1 MQVVNYKLPFCAFFV
16 LTLIAGN
23 QLYGQAPIIQP
34 GPPGQPGRII
44 SAQEASDLAG
54 IQYSAGDVMFL
65 QGMISHHAQA
75 MEMSALVDAR
85 TNREPVRLLAQRIS
99 LSQEDEISMMQDWLD
114 DRGLDAPSIDAHH
127 SSDFQLMPGML
138 SADDI
143 EQLEQSEGDE
153 FDRLFLSFMIEHH
166 EGALEM
172 VDNLLDQQGAAQDP
186 VLYAFTSDVTSDQ
199 GAEIDRM
206 DAMLAG
212 FSPDPRVN
220 LAPGFRDAGEASLNV
235 QLLVSL
241 PKPEGFYDPDNP
253 SGVPNRS
260 ESEEI
265 LEPQDP
271 ADASVT
277 GEEEVANEEAAS
289 GLAETPA
296 EEDEEDENA
305 DPRPSLLRFSNTDLL
320 FLVVI
325 TSLLEIIMA
334 STLTI

>member
-1 MQVVNYKLPFCAFFV
+1 MQVVNYKFPFCAFFV
-16 LTLIAGN
+16 LTLMAGN

-153 FDRLFLSFMIEHH
+153 FDRLFLC
-166 EGALEM
+166 
-172 VDNLLDQQGAAQDP
+172 LL
-186 VLYAFTSDVTSDQ
+186 YTSPSPRDKRQS
-199 GAEIDRM
+199 RM
-206 DAMLAG
+206 
-212 FSPDPRVN
+212 
-220 LAPGFRDAGEASLNV
+220 
-235 QLLVSL
+235 
-241 PKPEGFYDPDNP
+241 P
-253 SGVPNRS
+253 SS
-260 ESEEI
+260 
-265 LEPQDP
+265 
-271 ADASVT
+271 A
-277 GEEEVANEEAAS
+277 
-289 GLAETPA
+289 
-296 EEDEEDENA
+296 
-305 DPRPSLLRFSNTDLL
+305 
-320 FLVVI
+320 
-325 TSLLEIIMA
+325 
-334 STLTI
+334 